1 MNRLHPAGICNS
13 LSLLLSLFLLPLAS
27 CSGGGRGG
35 QHTASGGDTL
45 QLHYADYLRLIDRPG
60 YTLAELRNPWDTTK
74 LLHTYILIPAAD
86 SLPPTAHLPEGT
98 VVRTP
103 VRRSLVYSSV
113 HLSLLKDLDA
123 QAAVAGVCDLK
134 YIRMPEIHT
143 AVRGGAIADCGDSMN
158 PDIERVI
165 SLHPDAILL
174 SPFENSGG
182 YGRVEKL
189 AIPLIECADY
199 MESSPLG
206 RAEWMRFYGRLYG
219 RAAQADSLFDVVEQH
234 YNAMKMQVAATSH
247 RPSVMC
253 DLITGSTWYTPGG
266 QSTVAR
272 LYADAGAHY
281 IFADDTHTG
290 SLPYTF
296 ERIYERGRDAD
307 FWLIRYN
314 QPTDKTYSELASEFA
329 GYRGF
334 RAFRECN
341 IYGCNTGIVPF
352 YEEVPFHP
360 DRFLQDLIR
369 IFHPETVQNA
379 EQKFYRKLSIQSGS
393 PHQI

>member
-1 MNRLHPAGICNS
+1 MCHH
-13 LSLLLSLFLLPLAS
+13 LLLLLLLFLAS

-35 QHTASGGDTL
+35 QHTTSGGDTL
-45 QLHYADYLRLIDRPG
+45 CLRYADYLRLVDYPD
-60 YTLAELRNPWDTTK
+60 YTVAELRNPWDTTR
-74 LLHTYILIPAAD
+74 LLHTYILVDVAD
-86 SLPPTAHLPEGT
+86 TLPVANLPEGT

-103 VRRSLVYSSV
+103 LNRTLIYSSV

-123 QAAVAGVCDLK
+123 LAATAGVCDLK
-134 YIRMPEIHT
+134 YIRMPEIHA
-143 AVRGGAIADCGDSMN
+143 AVRSGAIADCGDSMN

-189 AIPLIECADY
+189 GIPLIECADY
-199 MESSPLG
+199 MERSPLG

-219 RAAQADSLFDVVEQH
+219 RAAQADSLFAVVEQRYH
-234 YNAMKMQVAATSH
+234 ALKEQAAVTSC

-253 DLITGSTWYTPGG
+253 DLLTGSTWYTPGG

-272 LYADAGAHY
+272 LYADAGARY

-296 ERIYERGRDAD
+296 ERIYDRGRDAD
-307 FWLIRYN
+307 YWLIRYN
-314 QPTDKTYSELASEFA
+314 QPADKRYPELASEFA

-334 RAFRECN
+334 RAFRERN
-341 IYGCNTGIVPF
+341 IYGCNTGVTPF

-360 DRFLQDLIR
+360 DRFLHDLIL
-369 IFHPETVQNA
+369 IFHPELLPDSTLRY
-379 EQKFYRKLSIQSGS
+379 YRRL
-393 PHQI
+393 P